1 MTHCAVVVFVA
12 LSLLFLTHFVAAQ
25 SVVTKVCGALAMFS
39 GWPKEACASTCEA
52 CIEQG
57 GVFCDNGRFTTS
69 NPLFVSSNST
79 SDGVC
84 WPGNLLGPT
93 DTEQD
98 FALVKITFQCDDVG
112 NLPRFK
118 QCNVPGYVPFLVA
131 AILVGVALSVCI
143 SVCVCCTR
151 RRRQHSRY

>member
-1 MTHCAVVVFVA
+1 MTIATVLCFIFVVTSLFSFVSA
-12 LSLLFLTHFVAAQ
+12 E
-25 SVVTKVCGALAMFS
+25 SVVTKVCAALASFS
-39 GWPKEACASTCEA
+39 GWPKEACLTTCEA
-52 CIEQG
+52 CVEQG
-57 GVFCDNGRFTTS
+57 GVFCDSGRFTTS
-69 NPLFVSSNST
+69 PALFASGNST

-98 FALVKITFQCDDVG
+98 FALVKITFQCDDVA